1 MLDCAAPTTARR
13 RDLQESAVA
22 DLHTCMEQLQIRME
36 DMEAKITRCGEQ
48 AILHMQQSE
57 KGSVP
62 AMQREKMRAKTQM
75 EERRRLQRQLDKA
88 VVMNHAIQ
96 KQIDNILSSNMDM
109 LIVDAMR
116 GFNHAATN
124 MVLPQ
129 RLTEVENLGDQLAD
143 RQSEVTAMQEAIM
156 GIGVNCMD
164 GADTD
169 VDLWQELE
177 DLMAPRAAV
186 EADASAAAVEAAAS
200 AAAVEA
206 AASAAAVEA
215 AVEAAASA
223 EAAAAAAAAA
233 SAEAAASA
241 AAAETSTLMSADNAI
256 TNAAAILLSS

>member
-1 MLDCAAPTTARR
+1 MLECAAPTTARR

-36 DMEAKITRCGEQ
+36 DMETKITRCGEQ

-177 DLMAPRAAV
+177 DLMAPV
-186 EADASAAAVEAAAS
+186 EAAAAVEAAAS

-206 AASAAAVEA
+206 AASAAEA
-215 AVEAAASA
+215 AS
-223 EAAAAAAAAA
+223 
-233 SAEAAASA
+233 S
-241 AAAETSTLMSADNAI
+241 AAETAASTLMSTDNAI

>member
-1 MLDCAAPTTARR
+1 MAKFWMTMLECAAPTTARR

-36 DMEAKITRCGEQ
+36 DMETKITRCGEQ

-177 DLMAPRAAV
+177 DLMATPAVEAADPVEAAASSAAV
-186 EADASAAAVEAAAS
+186 EASAAAAAVEAS
-200 AAAVEA
+200 AAAADV
-206 AASAAAVEA
+206 
-215 AVEAAASA
+215 
-223 EAAAAAAAAA
+223 EAAAAAA
-233 SAEAAASA
+233 A
-241 AAAETSTLMSADNAI
+241 AAAETSTLMSTDNAI
-256 TNAAAILLSS
+256 TNAAAMPILLSS

>member
-1 MLDCAAPTTARR
+1 MLECAAPTTARR

-36 DMEAKITRCGEQ
+36 DMETKITRCGEQ

-177 DLMAPRAAV
+177 DLMAPP
-186 EADASAAAVEAAAS
+186 
-200 AAAVEA
+200 
-206 AASAAAVEA
+206 AVEA
-215 AVEAAASA
+215 AVEASAAEA
-223 EAAAAAAAAA
+223 DVEAAAAAAAAA
-233 SAEAAASA
+233 AVAA
-241 AAAETSTLMSADNAI
+241 AAAETSTLMSTDNAI
-256 TNAAAILLSS
+256 TNAAAMPILLSS

>member
-186 EADASAAAVEAAAS
+186 EAAAVEAAAS
-200 AAAVEA
+200 AAAAEAAASAVEA
-206 AASAAAVEA
+206 AASAA